1 MGTTGKQGRRRTRDT
16 YRRVIGLTG
25 PLLPCVS
32 FLGRLPT
39 ATVQFGSVL
48 LVARTSGSLGAA
60 GLTGGA
66 LALGQVAGGPLVGRL
81 ADRHGQ
87 RPVVLALSLANGLAV
102 AALVTGALAGLPA
115 PVLAL
120 LGAAAGVTVPLV
132 GPLARARLIALA
144 RRAGVPES
152 VVGAALSF
160 ESTLDELSFVLG
172 PALVGLA
179 AVLAHPAYAMAGA
192 AALVALCGSAFALHP
207 TARATTPAPEQ
218 PDPPPSAREGSHP
231 DAASSPARVGP
242 HPDRGA
248 AAVRVELCPD
258 CGVASAREESCP
270 DGGVTST
277 RAEPRPDHEVA
288 PAPLETHPG
297 REVAPAPGEPCPD
310 PGPAPARGEPRPGPA
325 PAPARVKRRPDGVP
339 APPRVP
345 PGADRGRIGAG
356 RGQARVGRWRARG
369 GRWRAGGG
377 WWRGGRSPWP
387 RCVPA
392 LLGALA
398 LQGAM
403 FGACQAGIAALTGR
417 LGQAEQAGLVYAAMG
432 VMSAVAGLAM
442 AAVPERVG
450 ARTRWR
456 LATGAALALSLPLPG
471 TTGLP
476 GLYAVVTVLGVAY
489 APHLITVFG
498 LLERA
503 VAPSRL
509 AEAMGLATSALV
521 GGQALAV
528 AGTGRLAESHG
539 PWTAFTAASTA
550 AGLAFVLALTVRPT
564 TYASGP
570 ENALHAR
577 VRDTQPH

>member
-218 PDPPPSAREGSHP
+218 PDPPPSAREDSHP
-231 DAASSPARVGP
+231 DAASSPACVGP

-270 DGGVTST
+270 DGGVPSA

-288 PAPLETHPG
+288 PAPLETHPDPG
-297 REVAPAPGEPCPD
+297 PAPAPGEPCPD

-369 GRWRAGGG
+369 GRWRAGAGR
-377 WWRGGRSPWP
+377 WRGGRSPWP